1 MNTYQNL
8 VAGNAI
14 SAESYFTTET
24 GKFAVATEDQVD
36 KALNAAAA
44 AFIAYSQI
52 SLKKRQEFLAAIN
65 AQLSSRKEEIL
76 EAYQKESSLPLGR
89 AEGEF
94 GRTQG
99 QIQRFI
105 DLLEKGEFLQA
116 SINRPTEGAVLK
128 KMLHPIGPIAVFGAS
143 NFPLAFSTAGGDTIS
158 AFAAGCPVIVKAHPY
173 HPLTSLLVAQAIQAA
188 VEETQLPKGVFSH
201 LQSDGHELGQLIV
214 MHHLLKGVG
223 FTGSFKGGKA
233 LYDLAQKRLNPIP
246 VFAEMGSINPMILY
260 PSALQKPGLAKQ
272 LGDSITLG
280 GGQFCTNPGLL
291 IAVGDTEALDV
302 FEAALSTNLMAKEV
316 NPMVHPDI
324 LTRFKEQLLALKQ
337 NLKTYEG
344 LETVLGVTT
353 ANKFLENKV
362 LKEEVFGP
370 YSLLVRCKNSK
381 EVEEILGC
389 IEGQLTISL
398 IGEDEDLPKMK
409 SILPLAQQKA
419 GRILFEGVPTGV
431 AVTQTMTHGGP
442 FPASTDG
449 RFTAVGTD
457 AIYRWLRPVSYQ
469 DCPSE
474 LLPRP
479 LQDSNPWGI
488 TQRINGTLIS
498 P

>member
-1 MNTYQNL
+1 MKTYQNL
-8 VAGNAI
+8 VAGDAV
-14 SAESYFTTET
+14 SAESYFTTASR
-24 GKFAVATEDQVD
+24 KFAKATKHQVNN
-36 KALNAAAA
+36 ALEAAATT
-44 AFIAYSQI
+44 FVEYSQT
-52 SLKKRQEFLAAIN
+52 SLKKRQEFLVAIN
-65 AQLSSRKEEIL
+65 KQLTSKREEIL
-76 EAYQKESSLPLGR
+76 IAYQEESSLPQGR

-99 QIQRFI
+99 QIQSFI
-105 DLLEKGEFLQA
+105 HLLERGEFLQA
-116 SINRPTEGAVLK
+116 SIDRPTEGAALR

-158 AFAAGCPVIVKAHPY
+158 AFAAGCPVIVKAHPF
-173 HPLTSLLVAQAIQAA
+173 HPLTSVLVAHAIQAA

-201 LQSDGHELGQLIV
+201 LQSDEHLLGQLLV
-214 MHHLLKGVG
+214 KHHLLKGVG
-223 FTGSFKGGKA
+223 FTGSYKGGRT
-233 LYDLAQKRLNPIP
+233 LYDLAQKRVNPIP

-260 PSALQKPGLAKQ
+260 PSALKKPNLVQQ

-291 IAVGDTEALDV
+291 ITVGDTNTLDA
-302 FEAALSTNLMAKEV
+302 FEAALSNYLMEKEAH
-316 NPMVHPDI
+316 PMVHLSI
-324 LTRFKEQLLALKQ
+324 LTRFREQLQLLDKR
-337 NLKTYEG
+337 LIKCEG
-344 LETVLGVTT
+344 KEAFLGVTT
-353 ANKFLENKV
+353 AKEFVESEV

-370 YSLLVRCKNSK
+370 YSLLVRCENNAQ
-381 EVEEILGC
+381 VEEILET
-389 IEGQLTISL
+389 IDGQLTITL
-398 IGEDEDLPKMK
+398 LGEEEHLPKMK
-409 SILPLAQQKA
+409 SMLPLAQQKA

-474 LLPRP
+474 LLPLP

-488 TQRINGTLIS
+488 PQRINGTLIS

>member
-1 MNTYQNL
+1 MKTYQNL
-8 VAGNAI
+8 VAGDAV
-14 SAESYFTTET
+14 SAESHFTTTT
-24 GKFAVATEDQVD
+24 GKFTKATEYQVD
-36 KALNAAAA
+36 NALEAAATV
-44 AFIAYSQI
+44 FVEYSQT

-65 AQLSSRKEEIL
+65 KQLTSKREEIL
-76 EAYQKESSLPLGR
+76 IAYQEESSLPLGR

-99 QIQRFI
+99 QIQSFI
-105 DLLEKGEFLQA
+105 HLLERGEFLQA
-116 SINRPTEGAVLK
+116 AIDRPTEGAALR
-128 KMLHPIGPIAVFGAS
+128 KMLHPIGPVAVFGAS

-158 AFAAGCPVIVKAHPY
+158 AFAAGCPVIVKAHPF
-173 HPLTSLLVAQAIQAA
+173 HPLTSVLVAQAIQAA

-201 LQSDGHELGQLIV
+201 LQSDEHLLGQLLV
-214 MHHLLKGVG
+214 KHHLLKGVG
-223 FTGSFKGGKA
+223 FTGSYKGGRA
-233 LYDLAQKRLNPIP
+233 LYDLAQERLNPIP

-260 PSALQKPGLAKQ
+260 PSALKKSHLVEQ

-291 IAVGDTEALDV
+291 IAVGDINTLDA
-302 FEAALSTNLMAKEV
+302 FETALSNYLMEKEAY
-316 NPMVHPDI
+316 PMVHLSI
-324 LTRFKEQLLALKQ
+324 LTRFKDQLQLLGKSLNKC
-337 NLKTYEG
+337 EG
-344 LETVLGVTT
+344 KEAFLGVTT
-353 ANKFLENKV
+353 AKEFVESEV

-370 YSLLVRCKNSK
+370 YSLLVRCENNAQ
-381 EVEEILGC
+381 VEEILES
-389 IEGQLTISL
+389 IDGQLTITL
-398 IGEDEDLPKMK
+398 LGEEEHLPEIK

-469 DCPSE
+469 DCPNE
-474 LLPRP
+474 LLPLP

-488 TQRINGTLIS
+488 PQRINGTLIS

>member
-1 MNTYQNL
+1 MKTYQNL
-8 VAGNAI
+8 VAGEAV
-14 SAESYFTTET
+14 SAESHFTTT
-24 GKFAVATEDQVD
+24 AGKFAKATKQEVD
-36 KALNAAAA
+36 NALEAAATS
-44 AFIAYSQI
+44 FVEYSQT

-65 AQLSSRKEEIL
+65 KQLTSKREEIL
-76 EAYQKESSLPLGR
+76 IAYQEESSLPLGR

-99 QIQRFI
+99 QIQSFI
-105 DLLEKGEFLQA
+105 HLLERGEFLQA
-116 SINRPTEGAVLK
+116 AIDRPTEGAALR
-128 KMLHPIGPIAVFGAS
+128 KMLHPLGPVAVFGAS

-158 AFAAGCPVIVKAHPY
+158 AFAAGCPVIVKAHPF
-173 HPLTSLLVAQAIQAA
+173 HPLTSVLVAQAIQAA

-201 LQSDGHELGQLIV
+201 LQSDEHLLGQLLV
-214 MHHLLKGVG
+214 KHHLLKGVG
-223 FTGSFKGGKA
+223 FTGSYKGGRA
-233 LYDLAQKRLNPIP
+233 LYDLAQERVNPIP

-260 PSALQKPGLAKQ
+260 PSALKKTNLVQQ

-291 IAVGDTEALDV
+291 IAVGDTNTLDA
-302 FEAALSTNLMAKEV
+302 FEAALSNYLKEKEAH
-316 NPMVHPDI
+316 PMVHLSI
-324 LTRFKEQLLALKQ
+324 LTRFKDQLQLLGKSLNKC
-337 NLKTYEG
+337 EG
-344 LETVLGVTT
+344 KEAFLGVTT
-353 ANKFLENKV
+353 AKEFVESEV

-370 YSLLVRCKNSK
+370 YSLLVRCENSAQ
-381 EVEEILGC
+381 VEEILES
-389 IEGQLTISL
+389 IDGQLTITL
-398 IGEDEDLPKMK
+398 LGEEEDLLEIK
-409 SILPLAQQKA
+409 SILPIAQQKA

-469 DCPSE
+469 DCPNE
-474 LLPRP
+474 LLPLP

-488 TQRINGTLIS
+488 PQRINGTLIS

>member
-1 MNTYQNL
+1 MKTYQNL
-8 VAGNAI
+8 VAGDAV
-14 SAESYFTTET
+14 SGESHFTTAS
-24 GKFAVATEDQVD
+24 GKFTKATEYQVD
-36 KALNAAAA
+36 NALEAAAT
-44 AFIAYSQI
+44 AFVEYSQT

-65 AQLSSRKEEIL
+65 KQLTSKREEIL
-76 EAYQKESSLPLGR
+76 IAYQEESSLPLGR

-99 QIQRFI
+99 QIQSFI
-105 DLLEKGEFLQA
+105 HFLERGEFLQA
-116 SINRPTEGAVLK
+116 AIDRPTEGAALR
-128 KMLHPIGPIAVFGAS
+128 KMLHPIGPVAVFGAS

-158 AFAAGCPVIVKAHPY
+158 AFAAGCPVIVKAHPF
-173 HPLTSLLVAQAIQAA
+173 HPLTSVLVAQAIQAA

-201 LQSDGHELGQLIV
+201 LQSDEHLLGQFLV
-214 MHHLLKGVG
+214 KHHLLKGVG
-223 FTGSFKGGKA
+223 FTGSYKGGRA
-233 LYDLAQKRLNPIP
+233 LYDLAQKRVNPIP

-260 PSALQKPGLAKQ
+260 PSALKKSNLVQQ

-291 IAVGDTEALDV
+291 IAVGDTNTLDA
-302 FEAALSTNLMAKEV
+302 FEAALSKYLKKKEAH
-316 NPMVHPDI
+316 PMVHLSI
-324 LTRFKEQLLALKQ
+324 LTRFKDQLQLLGKSLNKC
-337 NLKTYEG
+337 EG
-344 LETVLGVTT
+344 KEAFLGVTT
-353 ANKFLENKV
+353 AKDFVESEV

-370 YSLLVRCKNSK
+370 YSLLVRCENNAQ
-381 EVEEILGC
+381 VEEILES
-389 IEGQLTISL
+389 IDGQLTITL
-398 IGEDEDLPKMK
+398 LGEEDLPKMK
-409 SILPLAQQKA
+409 RILPLAQQKA

-474 LLPRP
+474 LLPLP

-488 TQRINGTLIS
+488 PQRINGTLIS

>member
-1 MNTYQNL
+1 MKTYQNL
-8 VAGNAI
+8 VGGDAV
-14 SAESYFTTET
+14 SAESHFTTAS
-24 GKFAVATEDQVD
+24 GKFLKATKREVD
-36 KALNAAAA
+36 NALEAAAT
-44 AFIAYSQI
+44 AFVEFSQT
-52 SLKKRQEFLAAIN
+52 SLKKRQDFLAAIN
-65 AQLSSRKEEIL
+65 HQLTSRRDEIL
-76 EAYQKESSLPLGR
+76 SAYQEESCLPKGR

-99 QIQRFI
+99 QIQSFI
-105 DLLEKGEFLQA
+105 NLLERGEFLQA
-116 SINRPTEGAVLK
+116 SIEQPTEGVALR

-158 AFAAGCPVIVKAHPY
+158 AFTAGCPVIVKAHPF
-173 HPLTSLLVAQAIQAA
+173 HPLTSALVAQAIQAA

-201 LQSDGHELGQLIV
+201 LQSDEHELGQIIV
-214 MHHLLKGVG
+214 KHNLLKGVG
-223 FTGSFKGGKA
+223 FTGSYKGGRA

-260 PSALQKPGLAKQ
+260 PSALKKPNLVQQ

-291 IAVGDTEALDV
+291 IAVGDTNTLDA
-302 FEAALSTNLMAKEV
+302 FETALSNYLMEKEAH
-316 NPMVHPDI
+316 PMVHLSI
-324 LTRFKEQLLALKQ
+324 LTRFKDQLQLLDKSLNKC
-337 NLKTYEG
+337 EG
-344 LETVLGVTT
+344 KEAFLGVTT
-353 ANKFLENKV
+353 AKEFVESEV

-370 YSLLVRCKNSK
+370 YSLLVRCENNAQ
-381 EVEEILGC
+381 VEEILES
-389 IEGQLTISL
+389 IDGQLTITL
-398 IGEDEDLPKMK
+398 LGEEEDLPKMK

-469 DCPSE
+469 ACPSE
-474 LLPRP
+474 LLPLP

-488 TQRINGTLIS
+488 PQRINGTLIS

>member
-1 MNTYQNL
+1 MKTYNNL

-24 GKFAVATEDQVD
+24 GKFAIATEDQVD

-44 AFIAYSQI
+44 AFIEYSQI

-65 AQLSSRKEEIL
+65 AQLSSRREEIL
-76 EAYQKESSLPLGR
+76 WAYQKESNLPQGR

-99 QIQRFI
+99 QIQSFI
-105 DLLEKGEFLQA
+105 DLLDKGEFLQA
-116 SINRPTEGAVLK
+116 SIDRSSEGAALR

-158 AFAAGCPVIVKAHPY
+158 AFAAGCPVIIKAHPY
-173 HPLTSLLVAQAIQAA
+173 HPHTSALVAQAIQSAA
-188 VEETQLPKGVFSH
+188 EKTQLPKGVFSH
-201 LQSDGHELGQLIV
+201 LQSDEHDLGQQIV
-214 MHHLLKGVG
+214 KHYMLKGVG
-223 FTGSFKGGKA
+223 FTGSYKGGRA
-233 LYDLAQKRLNPIP
+233 LYDLAQERLNPIP
-246 VFAEMGSINPMILY
+246 VFAEMGSINPMVLY
-260 PSALQKPGLAKQ
+260 PSVLQKSDLVQQ

-291 IAVGDTEALDV
+291 IAVGDTNALDA
-302 FEAALSTNLMAKEV
+302 FEAALSTYLRAKEGH
-316 NPMVHPDI
+316 PMVHPNI
-324 LTRFKEQLLALKQ
+324 LSRFKEQLLRIKQ
-337 NLKTYEG
+337 NLKMHQGIEA
-344 LETVLGVTT
+344 VLGVTT
-353 ANKFLENKV
+353 AEEFLENKV

-370 YSLLVRCKNSK
+370 YSLLVRCKNNDQ
-381 EVEEILGC
+381 VEEIFKC
-389 IEGQLTISL
+389 IEGQLTITF
-398 IGEDEDLPKMK
+398 IGEDEDLPEIKR
-409 SILPLAQQKA
+409 ILPLAQQKA

-457 AIYRWLRPVSYQ
+457 AIFRWLRPVSYQ
-469 DCPSE
+469 DCPNE
-474 LLPRP
+474 LLPIP
-479 LQDSNPWGI
+479 LQDSNPWSI
-488 TQRINGTLIS
+488 PQRLNGTLIL

>member
-1 MNTYQNL
+1 MKTYQNL
-8 VAGNAI
+8 VAGDAV
-14 SAESYFTTET
+14 SGESHFTTAS
-24 GKFAVATEDQVD
+24 GKFTKATEYQVD
-36 KALNAAAA
+36 NALEAAAT
-44 AFIAYSQI
+44 AFVEYSQT

-65 AQLSSRKEEIL
+65 KQLTSKREEIL
-76 EAYQKESSLPLGR
+76 IAYQEESSLPLGR

-99 QIQRFI
+99 QIQSFI
-105 DLLEKGEFLQA
+105 HFLERGEFLQA
-116 SINRPTEGAVLK
+116 AIDRPTEGAALR
-128 KMLHPIGPIAVFGAS
+128 KMLHPIGPVAVFGAS

-158 AFAAGCPVIVKAHPY
+158 AFAAGCPVIVKAHPF
-173 HPLTSLLVAQAIQAA
+173 HPLTSALVAQAIQAA

-201 LQSDGHELGQLIV
+201 LQSDEHLLGQLLV
-214 MHHLLKGVG
+214 KHHLLKGVG
-223 FTGSFKGGKA
+223 FTGSYKGGRA
-233 LYDLAQKRLNPIP
+233 LYDLAQKRVNPIP

-260 PSALQKPGLAKQ
+260 PSALKKSNLVQQ

-291 IAVGDTEALDV
+291 IAVGDTNTLDA
-302 FEAALSTNLMAKEV
+302 FEAALSKYLKKKEAH
-316 NPMVHPDI
+316 PMVHLSI
-324 LTRFKEQLLALKQ
+324 LTRFKDQLQLLGKSLNKC
-337 NLKTYEG
+337 EG
-344 LETVLGVTT
+344 KEAFLGVTT
-353 ANKFLENKV
+353 AKDFVESEV

-370 YSLLVRCKNSK
+370 YSLLVRCENNAQ
-381 EVEEILGC
+381 VEEILES
-389 IEGQLTISL
+389 IDGQLTITL
-398 IGEDEDLPKMK
+398 LGEEDLPKMK
-409 SILPLAQQKA
+409 RILPLAQQKA

-474 LLPRP
+474 LLPLP

-488 TQRINGTLIS
+488 PQRINGTLIS

>member
-1 MNTYQNL
+1 MKTYQNL
-8 VAGNAI
+8 VAGDAV
-14 SAESYFTTET
+14 SAESHFTTAS
-24 GKFAVATEDQVD
+24 GKFTKATEYQVD
-36 KALNAAAA
+36 NALEAATT
-44 AFIAYSQI
+44 AFVEYSQT

-65 AQLSSRKEEIL
+65 KQLTSKREEIL
-76 EAYQKESSLPLGR
+76 IAYQEESSLPLGR

-99 QIQRFI
+99 QIQSFI
-105 DLLEKGEFLQA
+105 HLLERGEFLQA
-116 SINRPTEGAVLK
+116 AIDRPTEGAALR
-128 KMLHPIGPIAVFGAS
+128 KMLHPIGPVAVFGAS

-158 AFAAGCPVIVKAHPY
+158 AFAAGCSVIVKAHPF
-173 HPLTSLLVAQAIQAA
+173 HPLTSELVAQAIQAA

-201 LQSDGHELGQLIV
+201 LQSDEHLLGQLLV
-214 MHHLLKGVG
+214 KHHLLKGVG
-223 FTGSFKGGKA
+223 FTGSYKGGRA
-233 LYDLAQKRLNPIP
+233 LYDLAQERVNPIP

-260 PSALQKPGLAKQ
+260 PSALKKTNLVQQ

-291 IAVGDTEALDV
+291 IAVGDTNTLDA
-302 FEAALSTNLMAKEV
+302 FEAALSKYLKEKEAH
-316 NPMVHPDI
+316 PMVHLSI
-324 LTRFKEQLLALKQ
+324 LTRFKDQLQLLGKSLNKC
-337 NLKTYEG
+337 EG
-344 LETVLGVTT
+344 KEAFLGVTT
-353 ANKFLENKV
+353 AKEFVESEV

-370 YSLLVRCKNSK
+370 YSLLVRCENNAQ
-381 EVEEILGC
+381 VEEILES
-389 IEGQLTISL
+389 IDGQLTITL
-398 IGEDEDLPKMK
+398 LGEEDIPKMK
-409 SILPLAQQKA
+409 RILPLAQQKA

-457 AIYRWLRPVSYQ
+457 AIYRWLRPLSYQ
-469 DCPSE
+469 DCPSD
-474 LLPRP
+474 LLPLP

-488 TQRINGTLIS
+488 PQRINGTLIS

>member
-1 MNTYQNL
+1 MKTYQNL
-8 VAGNAI
+8 VAGDAV
-14 SAESYFTTET
+14 SGESHFTTAS
-24 GKFAVATEDQVD
+24 GKFTKATEYQVD
-36 KALNAAAA
+36 NALEAAAT
-44 AFIAYSQI
+44 AFVEYSQT

-65 AQLSSRKEEIL
+65 KQLTSKREEIL
-76 EAYQKESSLPLGR
+76 IAYQEESSLPLGR

-99 QIQRFI
+99 QIQSFI
-105 DLLEKGEFLQA
+105 HFLERGEFLQA
-116 SINRPTEGAVLK
+116 AIDRPTEGAALR
-128 KMLHPIGPIAVFGAS
+128 KMLHPIGPVAVFGAS

-158 AFAAGCPVIVKAHPY
+158 AFAAGCPVIVKAHPF
-173 HPLTSLLVAQAIQAA
+173 HPLTSALVAQAIQAA

-201 LQSDGHELGQLIV
+201 LQSDEHLLGQLLV
-214 MHHLLKGVG
+214 KHHLLKGVG
-223 FTGSFKGGKA
+223 FTGSYKGGRA
-233 LYDLAQKRLNPIP
+233 LYDLAQERVNPIP

-260 PSALQKPGLAKQ
+260 PSALKKSNLVQQ

-291 IAVGDTEALDV
+291 IAVGDTNTLDA
-302 FEAALSTNLMAKEV
+302 FEAALSKYLKKKEAH
-316 NPMVHPDI
+316 PMVHLSI
-324 LTRFKEQLLALKQ
+324 LTRFKDQLQLLGNSLNKC
-337 NLKTYEG
+337 EG
-344 LETVLGVTT
+344 KEAFLGVTT
-353 ANKFLENKV
+353 AKEFVENEV

-370 YSLLVRCKNSK
+370 YSLLVRCENNAQ
-381 EVEEILGC
+381 VEEILES
-389 IEGQLTISL
+389 IDGQLTITL
-398 IGEDEDLPKMK
+398 LGEEDLPKMK
-409 SILPLAQQKA
+409 RILPLAQQKA

-469 DCPSE
+469 DCPNE
-474 LLPRP
+474 LLPLP

-488 TQRINGTLIS
+488 PQRINGTLIS